1 MCISLSRYWI
11 LAMAVF
17 IALVFLA
24 VVIIIPVLFLV
35 PRMPEFAVSSA
46 CVTGFNLSSA
56 QQQQLSASFDLNLT
70 VHSPNRLKR
79 IYYERVTASVVYASD
94 ILSEN
99 TLAPFD
105 QGKGETTVLRVRLA
119 SLGEYVNSDVARGI
133 ESDRGRGDGAVG
145 FNGKGIAWPNRLRH
159 SIHLSLHSCVLS
171 DFSMSS
177 SAGNP
182 KAAVVTGYP
191 VSGSNGA
198 PPRRPFY
205 PPPADAPP
213 SRYETF
219 FERRRRRRLMALGVV
234 ICLVLIAVV
243 LLAGIIFS
251 LIPDPRT
258 PEFAVSSACV
268 TGFNLSAQQQ
278 QLSASFDLN
287 LTVHNP
293 SHEVRIYYEHVT
305 ASVLYASDILSEN
318 TLAPFYQGT
327 GETTVLRVRLVALGE
342 YVNSNVVRGIESDR
356 GRGDGAV
363 GFNVRVLSLYR
374 FRSWFLST
382 SWSTLSVYCDDV
394 LIGFG
399 NGTNAATTGYLLG
412 SAPKKCVCDSRRC

>member
-1 MCISLSRYWI
+1 
-11 LAMAVF
+11 
-17 IALVFLA
+17 
-24 VVIIIPVLFLV
+24 
-35 PRMPEFAVSSA
+35 
-46 CVTGFNLSSA
+46 
-56 QQQQLSASFDLNLT
+56 
-70 VHSPNRLKR
+70 
-79 IYYERVTASVVYASD
+79 
-94 ILSEN
+94 
-99 TLAPFD
+99 
-105 QGKGETTVLRVRLA
+105 
-119 SLGEYVNSDVARGI
+119 
-133 ESDRGRGDGAVG
+133 
-145 FNGKGIAWPNRLRH
+145 
-159 SIHLSLHSCVLS
+159 
-171 DFSMSS
+171 MSS

-234 ICLVLIAVV
+234 ICLVLF
-243 LLAGIIFS
+243 AGIIFS

-287 LTVHNP
+287 LTVHSLNRDM
-293 SHEVRIYYEHVT
+293 RIYYEHVT
-305 ASVLYASDILSEN
+305 ASVLYAFDILSEN
-318 TLAPFYQGT
+318 TLAPFYQGK

-412 SAPKKCVCDSRRC
+412 SAPKKCLAISDSRRDTPN

>member
-1 MCISLSRYWI
+1 
-11 LAMAVF
+11 
-17 IALVFLA
+17 
-24 VVIIIPVLFLV
+24 
-35 PRMPEFAVSSA
+35 
-46 CVTGFNLSSA
+46 
-56 QQQQLSASFDLNLT
+56 
-70 VHSPNRLKR
+70 
-79 IYYERVTASVVYASD
+79 
-94 ILSEN
+94 
-99 TLAPFD
+99 
-105 QGKGETTVLRVRLA
+105 
-119 SLGEYVNSDVARGI
+119 
-133 ESDRGRGDGAVG
+133 
-145 FNGKGIAWPNRLRH
+145 
-159 SIHLSLHSCVLS
+159 
-171 DFSMSS
+171 MSS

-213 SRYETF
+213 TRYETF
-219 FERRRRRRLMALGVV
+219 FERHRRSCIMALEVF
-234 ICLVLIAVV
+234 ICLVLFAVV
-243 LLAGIIFS
+243 IFVVVIS
-251 LIPDPRT
+251 NLIPDPRT

-287 LTVHNP
+287 LTVHSLNRDM
-293 SHEVRIYYEHVT
+293 RIYYEHVT

-318 TLAPFYQGT
+318 TLAPFYQGK
-327 GETTVLRVRLVALGE
+327 GETSVLRVRLVALGE

-374 FRSWFLST
+374 FRSWLLNT
-382 SWSTLSVYCDDV
+382 SWYTLSVYCDDV

-412 SAPKKCVCDSRRC
+412 SAPKKCLAISDSRRDTPN